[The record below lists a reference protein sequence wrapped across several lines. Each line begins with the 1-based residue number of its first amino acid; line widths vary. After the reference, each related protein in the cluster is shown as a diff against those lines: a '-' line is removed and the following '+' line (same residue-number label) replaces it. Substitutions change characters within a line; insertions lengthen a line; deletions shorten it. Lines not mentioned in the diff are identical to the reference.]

1 MKKLFSFLFAAAAVV
16 LMTVSCRHKME
27 HGDTRGLVD
36 EINDSVMILKVDG
49 SKIQFDITVA
59 NFTHGAVMYG
69 DSVIVNYVGDLSKKR
84 ALAEAVYLL
93 DRPSNVII
101 VDHSKPV
108 DTTKTKLLTKP
119 SDPEKKE
126 NARRMLRDFEKLQK
140 R

>member
-1 MKKLFSFLFAAAAVV
+1 
-16 LMTVSCRHKME
+16 
-27 HGDTRGLVD
+27 
-36 EINDSVMILKVDG
+36 
-49 SKIQFDITVA
+49 
-59 NFTHGAVMYG
+59 MYG